1 MADVIKFPMLKK
13 KNNYSGHVTY
23 ARQGSK
29 INKIID
35 IYMYMH
41 ARHDGHGIGFHLT

>member
-1 MADVIKFPMLKK
+1 MADVIKLPMLKK
-13 KNNYSGHVTY
+13 KKLYFGHVTY
-23 ARQGSK
+23 ARHGLK
-29 INKIID
+29 KID

>member
-13 KNNYSGHVTY
+13 KNNYFCYVTY

-29 INKIID
+29 KID